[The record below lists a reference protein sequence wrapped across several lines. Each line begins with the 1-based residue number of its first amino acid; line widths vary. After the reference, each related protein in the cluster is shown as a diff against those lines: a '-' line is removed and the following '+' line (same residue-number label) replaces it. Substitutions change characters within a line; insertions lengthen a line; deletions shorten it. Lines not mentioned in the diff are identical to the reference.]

1 MRTQKSKR
9 MTKEVVNTLASNGA
23 IDPAALDAALG
34 EFDMAFSVQSKMAQR
49 KVEIPEGQEGITSEQ
64 LASMM
69 RKTGEE
75 VK

>member
-1 MRTQKSKR
+1 MRAQKSKR
-9 MTKEVVNTLASNGA
+9 MTKEVVAALASNGA

-34 EFDMAFSVQSKMAQR
+34 EFDMAFSVQAKMAQR
-49 KVEIPEGQEGITSEQ
+49 KVEIADGQTGLTPEQ
-64 LASMM
+64 LTAMM

>member
-9 MTKEVVNTLASNGA
+9 MTKEVVNALASNGA

-34 EFDMAFSVQSKMAQR
+34 EFDMAFSIQSKMSQR
-49 KVEIPEGQEGITSEQ
+49 KVEIQDGQAGITSEQ
-64 LASMM
+64 LTAVM

>member
-1 MRTQKSKR
+1 
-9 MTKEVVNTLASNGA
+9 MTKEVVAALASNGA

-34 EFDMAFSVQSKMAQR
+34 EFDMAFSVQSKMSQR
-49 KVEIPEGQEGITSEQ
+49 KVEIQEGQTGLTAEQ
-64 LASMM
+64 LAGMM

>member
-1 MRTQKSKR
+1 MRAQKSKR
-9 MTKEVVNTLASNGA
+9 MTKEVVATLASNGA
-23 IDPAALDAALG
+23 VDPAALDTTLG

-49 KVEIPEGQEGITSEQ
+49 KVEMQEGQGLSAEQ
-64 LASMM
+64 LTAVM